1 MKLSYLPCGKIIN
14 THGFRGTVK
23 AESWCD
29 SPEIL
34 ADLEEVFVKE
44 RDTYRP
50 LSVLHA
56 SVFKQF
62 VLLDLEGVTTEE
74 AAERLRGTELFA
86 SRDALPVEE
95 GSYFISDL
103 LGLPVYHA
111 DTKEQIGTLKD
122 INTSGVRDLYV
133 VKTARGE
140 SLVPA
145 VPEFIITID
154 PDDGIYIRPIPGLID
169 EGGDSDAL

>member
-1 MKLSYLPCGKIIN
+1 MKLSHLPCGKIIN

-29 SPEIL
+29 SPQIL
-34 ADLEEVFVKE
+34 ASLDTLYFKSGESFRPVRVF
-44 RDTYRP
+44 
-50 LSVLHA
+50 SA

-62 VLLDLEGVTTEE
+62 VLLDLEGVTDET

-86 SRDALPVEE
+86 KREDLPVEE

-103 LGLPVYHA
+103 LGLPVRHA
-111 DTKEQIGTLKD
+111 DTGEDIGVLKD
-122 INTSGVRDLYV
+122 VNTSGVRDLYV
-133 VKTARGE
+133 VRTERGE

-145 VPEFIITID
+145 VPEFIVRID
-154 PDDGIYIRPIPGLID
+154 PDDAVYIRPIPGLID
-169 EGGDSDAL
+169 GGEA